1 MPYPSVI
8 VPTLNA
14 AHLLPE
20 LVSRLRSQQMVPKE
34 IIVIDSSSSDGTED
48 IATGLGCRL
57 ISIPRQEFSHG
68 GTRNRAAL
76 RAMGDIL
83 VFLSQDVLPVDGCFL
98 GYLVEPICKGDA
110 VATYARQIPRE
121 DAPKGEFFARL
132 FNYPEQSELRTLEMA
147 RSRGVKGFF
156 FSNAASAIGKDIF
169 ENIGGFSSRVI
180 MNEDMQ
186 LCVRLLSA
194 GHRVGYVAEA
204 KVFHSHDYSFGQ
216 IFRRY
221 FDIGSFFADCMGN
234 LGTLGTNR
242 EAKGF
247 IGAQLKYLYSHGY
260 HRAAGRAIVEAGV
273 KYAAFQF
280 GKKHV
285 FLPRG
290 LKEVLS
296 LHAGYWRDRA

>member
-1 MPYPSVI
+1 
-8 VPTLNA
+8 
-14 AHLLPE
+14 
-20 LVSRLRSQQMVPKE
+20 LRSQQLVPRE

-57 ISIPRQEFSHG
+57 ISIPREEFSHG
-68 GTRNRAAL
+68 GTRNLAVLQAR
-76 RAMGDIL
+76 GDIL

-98 GYLVEPICKGDA
+98 GCLVNPIRKGDA
-110 VATYARQIPRE
+110 VATYARQIPRD
-121 DAPKGEFFARL
+121 DAPKGEWFARL
-132 FNYPEQSELRTLEMA
+132 FNYPEQSEFRTLEVA
-147 RSRGVKGFF
+147 RRRGVKGFF

-169 ENIGGFSSRVI
+169 ENIGGFSSDVI

-186 LCVRLLSA
+186 LCVRLLQA

-204 KVFHSHDYSFGQ
+204 RVFHSHDYSFGQ

-221 FDIGSFFADCMGN
+221 FDIGTFFADCMG
-234 LGTLGTNR
+234 TLGSLQTNR

-247 IGAQLKYLYSHGY
+247 VGAQLKYLYSRGY
-260 HRAAGRAIVEAGV
+260 LRAAGRAIVEAGV
-273 KYAAFQF
+273 KYVAFQF

-290 LKEVLS
+290 LKEFMS
-296 LHAGYWRDRA
+296 LHAGHWRDRA